1 MPKGNTMI
9 IWEDRMST
17 GNART
22 DSQHQTL
29 IEKFN
34 ELSHV
39 FAGNNTVEIRLA
51 AGELLDFL
59 QFYAAWHF
67 EQEEALMDQVHCPIA
82 ATNKQ
87 AHASFLANFG
97 EFYTRWQVSNMDLE
111 MARQTYAVLTDWITN
126 HIMTIDV
133 QLREFVKE

>member
-1 MPKGNTMI
+1 MI
-9 IWEDRMST
+9 IWDDRMST
-17 GNART
+17 GNTRT

-29 IEKFN
+29 IDKFN
-34 ELSHV
+34 ELSSV
-39 FAGNNTVEIRLA
+39 FEGSNTAEIRLA

-67 EQEEALMDQVHCPIA
+67 EQEEILMDEIHCPIA
-82 ATNKQ
+82 AANKQ

-97 EFYTRWQVSNMDLE
+97 EFYTRWQVSSMDLE
-111 MARQTYAVLTDWITN
+111 MARQTYAALADWIIN

-133 QLREFVKE
+133 QMRDDVKE

>member
-1 MPKGNTMI
+1 MI
-9 IWEDRMST
+9 VWDDKMST

-22 DSQHQTL
+22 DSQHQTI

-39 FAGNNTVEIRLA
+39 FAGTNTAEIRLA

-67 EQEEALMDQVHCPIA
+67 EQEEVLMEQVHCPVAEI
-82 ATNKQ
+82 NKQ
-87 AHASFLANFG
+87 AHAEFLARFG
-97 EFYTRWQVSNMDLE
+97 EFYTRWQVSIMDLE
-111 MARQTYAVLTDWITN
+111 MARQTYAALADWITN

-133 QLREFVKE
+133 QMREYVKE